1 MRRPLSQAREG
12 MILLNVLVIVAIAAA
27 AVAVT
32 YPVGTPDVKVDA
44 AIRAL
49 LEVSDKVAAKMYR
62 NRKK

>member
-1 MRRPLSQAREG
+1 MAVPILDHLERP
-12 MILLNVLVIVAIAAA
+12 AA

-44 AIRAL
+44 LIRAL

>member
-1 MRRPLSQAREG
+1 MTK
-12 MILLNVLVIVAIAAA
+12 AIAA